1 VFCALFGGFYMLK
14 YVKLRVLFFKK
25 VNLPLSNK
33 VMNKLLLLCWCLL
46 LFTACSK
53 VADPALGDPNQA
65 AIDDKILADY
75 VAANGLTGKAIKVK
89 VGALN
94 SPDTVGVYYIV
105 EKPGKVNTLYSLSSS
120 ITVAYTA
127 RVLTS
132 GEVIADVGADGIRP
146 AFVLGQTIKGW
157 QLGILNGKVN
167 KDGIIRI
174 LMASRYAYG
183 PFAQPQL
190 GKNGLPPNSVLDF
203 TIQIFDVTN

>member
-1 VFCALFGGFYMLK
+1 MLK
-14 YVKLRVLFFKK
+14 FVKLRVLFFKK
-25 VNLPLSNK
+25 VNLPTTNK
-33 VMNKLLLLCWCLL
+33 VMNRLLLLCWCLL

-53 VADPALGDPNQA
+53 VDDPAVVNPDQA

-75 VAANGLTGKAIKVK
+75 VAGNGLTGKAIKVRS
-89 VGALN
+89 N
-94 SPDTVGVYYIV
+94 SLSSLDTIGVYYVV
-105 EKPGKVNTLYSLSSS
+105 EKQGTVNTLYSLSSS
-120 ITVAYTA
+120 ITAAYTA

-132 GEVIADVGADGIRP
+132 GEVIAEVGANGIHP
-146 AFVLGQTIKGW
+146 SFVLGQTIKGW

-167 KDGIIRI
+167 KGGIIRI

-203 TIQIFDVTN
+203 TIEIFDVTN